1 MRHLLTY
8 LCITN
13 TKLLCL
19 LSIEEKNPRN
29 HFGGT
34 PFHSAAAK
42 GHTLICQLF
51 IEKVMPI
58 DSSGETP
65 LHLAANNGHLG
76 IQFNIHTFWLTYIA
90 YGTSCSV
97 IFSQNVYYKS

>member
-1 MRHLLTY
+1 MTY
-8 LCITN
+8 LCITY
-13 TKLLCL
+13 TRLLFL

-76 IQFNIHTFWLTYIA
+76 IQFNIHYFLTA
-90 YGTSCSV
+90 SLMAPPAL
-97 IFSQNVYYKS
+97 